1 MGNSEVKVKLSSPWE
16 NLYHEI
22 TAMFGRDEDIK
33 NVINDDENEI
43 RLYVTGQD
51 KADALTA
58 LLPSEYQF
66 GNIVVNV
73 EIIPSNEKLTK
84 SQLYRKAF
92 DGNPVFS
99 FAQSVEGIMTNPI
112 HYVVFAREV
121 VTYFN
126 DNLHDI
132 YGNINTL
139 YENIAK
145 DLFGESDGVCFCTET
160 DKK

>member
-1 MGNSEVKVKLSSPWE
+1 MSNSEVKIKLSSPWE

-22 TAMFGRDEDIK
+22 NTMFGKDEDIK
-33 NVINDDENEI
+33 IVINDDEKEI

-58 LLPSEYQF
+58 LLPTEYQF

-73 EIIPSNEKLTK
+73 KVIPSNEKLTK
-84 SQLYRKAF
+84 AQLYRKAF

-99 FAQSVEGIMTNPI
+99 FARSVEGIMTNPI

-121 VTYFN
+121 ATYFC

-145 DLFGESDGVCFCTET
+145 DLFSESDGVCFCT
-160 DKK
+160 DKI

>member
-1 MGNSEVKVKLSSPWE
+1 MSESKVKLSSPWE

-22 TAMFGRDEDIK
+22 TAMFGKDEDIK
-33 NVINDDENEI
+33 IVINDDEKEV

-51 KADALTA
+51 KADALTT
-58 LLPSEYQF
+58 LLPGEYQF
-66 GNIVVNV
+66 GNVVVNIEV
-73 EIIPSNEKLTK
+73 IPSNEKLTK
-84 SQLYRKAF
+84 AQLYRKAF
-92 DGNPVFS
+92 DGNPVFA

-112 HYVVFAREV
+112 HYVVFAREIA
-121 VTYFN
+121 TYFC

-160 DKK
+160 NVK